1 MTHLIL
7 ILEKVVQRGILE
19 EGAGSNV
26 SNLHEYGAKQLIE
39 LTRSGEVSA
48 TELLEAHLERIAAH
62 NPYVNAIVALD
73 VESAREQAKALDALP
88 ADQRGR
94 LHGLPVA
101 IKDTASAVGFPATA
115 GHRHFADFR
124 PEADDL
130 HVARMCAE
138 GVVIIGKTNVP
149 EMAAGSHSFNKVYG
163 TTYNP
168 HDLARSAGG
177 SSGGAAAALAAG
189 FAPLADG
196 SDMGGSLRNPAAFCG
211 VVGMRPSPGVLPN
224 TENPNMGDRLVTV
237 GPMARNVADTALLL
251 DVMAGPTPRQ
261 PQHVPLD
268 HAALRNLEPARLTGL
283 RIAYTPDLEGRVP
296 VDPEITSALDAL
308 VARLEEAGAEVIRA
322 CPNLDGADEA
332 FRTLRAAEFQSTMG
346 ELLAAEEENFN
357 DFLADNI
364 RQGETLTALDVMRA
378 LHTTTRLSREAAD
391 FFADVDLVLAPTTQ
405 ILPFPAEQ
413 QWPREVAGQTMGDYL
428 EWMRSAWLFTPL
440 GLPGISIPAGFAE
453 AGLPIGVQLLAG
465 PGRDVELLQSAAAIE
480 ALIDLGYVDPFA
492 RTTTQ
497 NKGTGT
503 NLQPAADTA
512 ASTLPAPT
520 SAGVSMEMNA

>member
-1 MTHLIL
+1 MNNVHEL
-7 ILEKVVQRGILE
+7 
-19 EGAGSNV
+19 GARAMV
-26 SNLHEYGAKQLIE
+26 E
-39 LTRSGEVSA
+39 LTRSGEISA
-48 TELLEAHLERIAAH
+48 SDLLEAHLERIDAH
-62 NPYVNAIVALD
+62 NADVNAIVALD

-88 ADQRGR
+88 VERRGR

-101 IKDTASAVGFPATA
+101 IKDTANAVGFPATS

-130 HVARMCAE
+130 HVARMRAE

-168 HDLARSAGG
+168 HDPARSAGG

-189 FAPLADG
+189 FVPIADG

-211 VVGMRPSPGVLPN
+211 VVGMRPSPGVIVGA
-224 TENPNMGDRLVTV
+224 EHPNMGDRLVTV
-237 GPMARNVADTALLL
+237 GPMARTVADTALLL
-251 DVMAGPTPRQ
+251 DVMAGPTEAQ

-268 HAALRNLEPARLTGL
+268 SAALQNLEPARLEGM
-283 RIAYTPDLEGRVP
+283 RVAYAPDLDGRVP

-308 VARLEEAGAEVIRA
+308 VARLESAGATIVRS

-346 ELLAAEEENFN
+346 ELLTAEEENFN

-364 RQGETLTALDVMRA
+364 RQGESLTALDVMRA
-378 LHTTTRLSREAAD
+378 LQTTTRLSREAAD

-413 QWPREVAGQTMGDYL
+413 TWPREVAGQPMGDYL

-492 RTTTQ
+492 RDANRDRAANRDQDTNRDQPTNQ
-497 NKGTGT
+497 N
-503 NLQPAADTA
+503 PAIADLAVTSDPTPASA
-512 ASTLPAPT
+512 AS
-520 SAGVSMEMNA
+520 SMEMNS